1 MDWKLQTDFLKNHIF
16 LVLRVHKNDPMALV
30 LRYVVDSD
38 NVNLRVKFWLMSMFY
53 SEVRGK
59 IW

>member
-38 NVNLRVKFWLMSMFY
+38 DVNLRVKF
-53 SEVRGK
+53 
-59 IW
+59 

>member
-16 LVLRVHKNDPMALV
+16 LVLRVHQNDPMALV

-38 NVNLRVKFWLMSMFY
+38 NVNLRMKF
-53 SEVRGK
+53 
-59 IW
+59 